1 MPYPT
6 HHTVAFSFVPPQLS
20 DISAAD
26 TAWVLVSAA
35 LVLLMTPALAF
46 FYGGMVR
53 SKNALNTMMMSF
65 CSLGV
70 VGCTWAFAG
79 YSFAFS
85 EGNTWIGGLD
95 HLFLQ
100 GVGFEPRE
108 GQTIP
113 HLLFCMFQGT
123 FAIITAAIIS
133 GALVERM
140 RFSAYLIFI
149 ALWTLFVSAPICHWV
164 WGPGGWLGAMGALDY
179 AGGTVVHVN
188 AGAAAVVGALLIGS
202 RKDYGR
208 QALLPHNVP
217 YILLGTGLLW
227 FGWFGFNA
235 GSALAADTSAS
246 LAFANTLLAPC
257 AAMVTWLLLDHI
269 RIAKMTA
276 VGAATGTVVGLVA
289 ITPAAAFVSP
299 MDAIAIGLIATFPS
313 YFAIQYRS
321 RTRLDDSLDVAAAH
335 GFGGLTGAI
344 LVGVFARESWGGTAG
359 LLEGN
364 GAQVVTQSVAVFA
377 ALGFSALASLVL
389 YKLVNL
395 AVPLRVELDEEGRGL
410 DVPLHGE
417 QAISSG
423 EGAVLLTRT
432 KRTPTESALL
442 QAGDTAGKS
451 A

>member
-1 MPYPT
+1 MLHPT
-6 HHTVAFSFVPPQLS
+6 APLAALSSLPS
-20 DISAAD
+20 DISSAD
-26 TAWVLVSAA
+26 TAWILVSAA

-70 VGCTWAFAG
+70 VGCVWALAG
-79 YSFAFS
+79 YSLAFS
-85 EGNTWIGGLD
+85 EGNAWIGGLD

-100 GVGFEPRE
+100 GVGLEPRE

-113 HLLFCMFQGT
+113 HLLFCVFQGT

-140 RFSAYLIFI
+140 RFSAYLAFI
-149 ALWTLFVSAPICHWV
+149 GLWTLFVYAPVCHWV
-164 WGPGGWLGAMGALDY
+164 WGPNGWLGAMGALDY
-179 AGGTVVHVN
+179 AGGTVVHIN

-217 YILLGTGLLW
+217 FVLLGTGLLW

-235 GSALAADTSAS
+235 GSALAANETAS
-246 LAFANTLLAPC
+246 LAFANTFLAPC
-257 AAMVTWLLLDHI
+257 AAMVTWLFLDHM

-289 ITPAAAFVSP
+289 ITPAAGFVGP
-299 MDAIAIGLIATFPS
+299 MGAVAIGMIATFPS
-313 YFAIQYRS
+313 YLAIQYRS
-321 RTRLDDSLDVAAAH
+321 RSRLDDSLDVAAAH
-335 GFGGLTGAI
+335 GIGGLMGAL
-344 LVGVFARESWGGTAG
+344 LVGVFASEAWGGSAG
-359 LLEGN
+359 LMEGN
-364 GAQVVTQSVAVFA
+364 SSQVFTQVVAVLA
-377 ALGFSALASLVL
+377 ALGFSALASFGLYKCVNLVL
-389 YKLVNL
+389 
-395 AVPLRVELDEEGRGL
+395 PLRVELDEEGRGL

-432 KRTPTESALL
+432 TRAPAQDAPSKANRPLETSA
-442 QAGDTAGKS
+442 
-451 A
+451 

>member
-1 MPYPT
+1 MPHPT
-6 HHTVAFSFVPPQLS
+6 SLPVALS
-20 DISAAD
+20 SLSSNVSSAD
-26 TAWVLVSAA
+26 TAWILVSTA

-70 VGCTWAFAG
+70 VGCVWAFAG
-79 YSFAFS
+79 YSLAFS
-85 EGNTWIGGLD
+85 EGSSLIGGFD

-113 HLLFCMFQGT
+113 HLLFCVFQGT

-140 RFSAYLIFI
+140 RFSAYLFFI
-149 ALWTLFVSAPICHWV
+149 ALWTLFVYAPVCHWV
-164 WGPGGWLGAMGALDY
+164 WGPNGWLGAMGALDY

-217 YILLGTGLLW
+217 FILLGTGLLW

-235 GSALAADTSAS
+235 GSALAANESAS

-257 AAMVTWLLLDHI
+257 AAMVTWLFLDHM

-289 ITPAAAFVSP
+289 ITPAAAFVGP
-299 MDAIAIGLIATFPS
+299 MDAIVIGMIATFPS
-313 YFAIQYRS
+313 YLAIQYRS
-321 RTRLDDSLDVAAAH
+321 RSRLDDSLDVAAAH
-335 GFGGLTGAI
+335 GVGGLMGAM
-344 LVGVFARESWGGTAG
+344 LVGVFAREAWGGSAG

-364 GAQVVTQSVAVFA
+364 ASQVGVQAIAVLA
-377 ALGFSALASLVL
+377 ALSFSALASFAL
-389 YKLVNL
+389 YKLVSIML
-395 AVPLRVELDEEGRGL
+395 PLRVELDEEGRGL

-432 KRTPTESALL
+432 KRAPTEGAPSS
-442 QAGDTAGKS
+442 AGDPAGTS

>member
-1 MPYPT
+1 MP
-6 HHTVAFSFVPPQLS
+6 HTTSSFVALFSAPADLS
-20 DISAAD
+20 TAD
-26 TAWVLVSAA
+26 TAWILVSAA

-70 VGCTWAFAG
+70 VGCVWAFAG
-79 YSFAFS
+79 YSLAFS
-85 EGNTWIGGLD
+85 EGSAWIGGLD
-95 HLFLQ
+95 HLFLK
-100 GVGFEPRE
+100 GVGFEPRD

-113 HLLFCMFQGT
+113 HLLFCIFQGT

-140 RFSAYLIFI
+140 RFSAYLFFI
-149 ALWTLFVSAPICHWV
+149 ALWTLFVYAPVCHWV
-164 WGPGGWLGAMGALDY
+164 WGPGGWLEAMGALDY

-235 GSALAADTSAS
+235 GSALAADESAS
-246 LAFANTLLAPC
+246 LAFANTFLAPC

-269 RIAKMTA
+269 RISKMTA

-289 ITPAAAFVSP
+289 ITPAAAFVGP
-299 MDAIAIGLIATFPS
+299 MDAIAIGMIATFPS
-313 YFAIQYRS
+313 YLAIQYRS
-321 RTRLDDSLDVAAAH
+321 RSRLDDSLDVAAAH
-335 GFGGLTGAI
+335 GVGGLTGAM
-344 LVGVFARESWGGTAG
+344 LVGVFAREAWGGTAG
-359 LLEGN
+359 LFEGN
-364 GAQVVTQSVAVFA
+364 AAQVAIQGTAVLA
-377 ALGFSALASLVL
+377 ALAFSALASFALF
-389 YKLVNL
+389 KLVSL
-395 AVPLRVELDEEGRGL
+395 VIPLRVELEEEGRGL

-432 KRTPTESALL
+432 KRPPKESATT
-442 QAGDTAGKS
+442 QAGDPAGTS